1 MFKNPTPASGGA
13 VRHTAQR
20 PPRHSSAHEPHHRQ
34 KLASTRG
41 YSSAAAASIDLTG
54 EMGST
59 GGAAG
64 SEQHS
69 FNVHASSFSES
80 GASSDEDGVHD
91 WNGAAGVMEGGY
103 DSDEDAGT
111 AATPTEQLHGGI
123 AAAGQ
128 KPARTRKCPRS
139 VELMTKVQQEAL
151 WAQLNSF
158 FVDDVLLYEQI
169 LQHDAID
176 FDEVWQRIKHSEIS
190 CNRRILQQYLDQSGV
205 LYATPWRQQSNKRT
219 KARAPG

>member
-1 MFKNPTPASGGA
+1 MRPTA
-13 VRHTAQR
+13 RR
-20 PPRHSSAHEPHHRQ
+20 PPRHSSAHEPDRRQ
-34 KLASTRG
+34 KLTLASARG
-41 YSSAAAASIDLTG
+41 HSPAAAASIDLTD
-54 EMGST
+54 EIGST
-59 GGAAG
+59 GGAEG
-64 SEQHS
+64 SEQHN
-69 FNVHASSFSES
+69 FRHASNFSES

-91 WNGAAGVMEGGY
+91 WDGAAGVLEGGY

-111 AATPTEQLHGGI
+111 AAAPTEQSQQGGI
-123 AAAGQ
+123 AAAGR

-139 VELMTKVQQEAL
+139 VDLMTKVQQEAL

-190 CNRRILQQYLDQSGV
+190 CSRRVLQQYLDQSGV